1 MKTVFFVQ
9 QSPALAGSQKSLLR
23 LMQALDKCW
32 QPVLITGSDG
42 WLTSEVRAAGIPVIV
57 YPFPSSRSFKA
68 RVFGNWGFGRAVAN
82 LCKPYIDGGC
92 LVHGN
97 DHIQS
102 LLALALAGALRVP
115 SVLTVRSGAMS
126 RRDFFKY
133 GCDRHGRVVAV
144 GEQLHQRIREW
155 GQPLNITLIENG
167 VNDTEITQSAENTRR
182 FPSTVLVPG
191 SIPEFKGWRDL
202 VDALVLLEERG
213 LGAAVEFQ
221 LLGNNNGLDV
231 AESVG
236 ASRLKTF
243 RIRHIPLTHDFKK
256 TAGSFPFAVH
266 PSRSE
271 SFGMALLEVLAAGV
285 PVLTSRTGVAER
297 VVADSRFL
305 FEPSNPVDLAEKLAA
320 LMSDFSG
327 ADQVVRR
334 AQEIIRKQYCVSRT
348 AAQYMELYQ
357 SVMSLADFPP
367 VSSK

>member
-1 MKTVFFVQ
+1 MKTIFYIQ

-23 LMQALDKCW
+23 LMKALDERW
-32 QPVLITGSDG
+32 RPVLITASEG
-42 WLTSEVRAAGIPVIV
+42 WLTEASRSANIPVIV
-57 YPFPSSRSFKA
+57 CPFPSSRSLKA
-68 RVFGNWGFGRAVAN
+68 RLFGNWFFGRTVAK
-82 LCKPYIDGGC
+82 LCKSYIDDGC

-102 LLALALAGALRVP
+102 LLALALARALRIP

-126 RRDFFKY
+126 RRDFLKY

-144 GEQLHQRIREW
+144 GEKLHQRIREW
-155 GQPLNITLIENG
+155 DQPLNIMLIENG
-167 VNDTEITQSAENTRR
+167 VNDAEITPPAENTRR

-213 LGAAVEFQ
+213 SGAAVEFQ

-236 ASRLKTF
+236 AARLKTF
-243 RIRHIPLTHDFKK
+243 RIRHIPLTHDFRK
-256 TAGSFPFAVH
+256 TVSLYPFAIH

-305 FEPSNPVDLAEKLAA
+305 FEPANPVDLAEKLAS

-327 ADQVVRR
+327 ADQVVKR

-348 AAQYMELYQ
+348 TAQYMELYQ

-367 VSSK
+367 VSSN

>member
-1 MKTVFFVQ
+1 MKTIFYIQ

-23 LMQALDKCW
+23 LMKALDERW
-32 QPVLITGSDG
+32 RPVLITGSDG
-42 WLTSEVRAAGIPVIV
+42 WLTSEVRTAGIPVIV

-68 RVFGNWGFGRAVAN
+68 RLFGNWFFGRTVAK
-82 LCKPYIDGGC
+82 LCKSYIDGGC

-102 LLALALAGALRVP
+102 LLALALARALQVP
-115 SVLTVRSGAMS
+115 SVLTVRSGAMN

-133 GCDRHGRVVAV
+133 GCDRHSNVVSV
-144 GEQLHQRIREW
+144 GEKLLWEIGEW
-155 GQPLNITLIENG
+155 SRSVNVTLIENG
-167 VNDTEITQSAENTRR
+167 VNDTEINPPAKSTRR

-202 VDALVLLEERG
+202 VDALVLLEEQG
-213 LGAAVEFQ
+213 SGAAVEFQ

-231 AESVG
+231 AEAVG
-236 ASRLKTF
+236 AVRLKTF

-256 TAGSFPFAVH
+256 TASMYQFAVH

-305 FEPSNPVDLAEKLAA
+305 FEPSNPVDLAEKLAS

-327 ADQVVRR
+327 ADQVARR

-357 SVMSLADFPP
+357 SVMSLADFSP
-367 VSSK
+367 VSSN

>member
-1 MKTVFFVQ
+1 MRTIFYIQ

-23 LMQALDKCW
+23 LMKALDECW
-32 QPVLITGSDG
+32 RPVLIIGSDG
-42 WLTSEVRAAGIPVIV
+42 WLTSEARAAGIPVIV

-68 RVFGNWGFGRAVAN
+68 RLFGNWFFGRTVAK
-82 LCKPYIDGGC
+82 LCSPHIDGGC

-102 LLALALAGALRVP
+102 LLALALARALRVP
-115 SVLTVRSGAMS
+115 SVLTVRSGAMN
-126 RRDFFKY
+126 RRDFLKY
-133 GCDRHGRVVAV
+133 GCDRHSRVVAV
-144 GEQLHQRIREW
+144 GEKLHQRICDW
-155 GQPLNITLIENG
+155 GQSLNIALIENG
-167 VNDTEITQSAENTRR
+167 VNDAEIIPPAGNIRR

-213 LGAAVEFQ
+213 AGAAVEFQ

-231 AESVG
+231 AEAVG
-236 ASRLKTF
+236 SARLKTF
-243 RIRHIPLTHDFKK
+243 RIRHIPLTNDFRK
-256 TAGSFPFAVH
+256 TACAYPFAIH

-297 VVADSRFL
+297 VVTDSRFL
-305 FEPSNPVDLAEKLAA
+305 FEPSNPVDLAEKLAS

-367 VSSK
+367 VSSN